1 MAKLSAINKNNR
13 RIKLSDK
20 FYSKRMKLKKNVRN
34 KKLSFKKILVTGLP
48 GSGKS
53 TLSEKLALK
62 LDAIWLNADKVRGE
76 VNDWD
81 FSYEGRLRQTKR
93 MKLLADDVI
102 KNNKNVIADFVC
114 PTPETR
120 KDFCPDITIWVDTIK
135 KGKFEDTQKFWKVM
149 ISGESRTYEN
159 LGGTEELRKNM
170 KIKKS
175 GHLNTWGVPG
185 NSGKS

>member
-1 MAKLSAINKNNR
+1 MS
-13 RIKLSDK
+13 S
-20 FYSKRMKLKKNVRN
+20 

-135 KGKFEDTQKFWKVM
+135 KGKFEDTNKMFIPPKKFDFHVTHKDAEIV
-149 ISGESRTYEN
+149 SD
-159 LGGTEELRKNM
+159 
-170 KIKKS
+170 KIAKKIIK
-175 GHLNTWGVPG
+175 LN
-185 NSGKS
+185 SD